1 MKMTAFTDSEYTYLQ
16 DEVLEV
22 LNSMV
27 VVDSDADSE
36 GMNYVYVAAIPE
48 NIAVLARLVPNVDEY
63 VQQYTEDGALC
74 DYETDVIDIQWAAWD
89 CGAKWFD
96 GEKFLLHAP
105 LDLEVIKERV
115 ERATEGSWEVMKS
128 DDKGVQIGTT
138 WAHPQLKAAVP
149 VVTTAK
155 SLKGVTTY
163 IKDDDAEF
171 IAHARQDVPAL
182 IAEVERLREENN
194 QLRMENAV
202 VNDTFKKHQPFFTTV
217 LTKKMAYEQAL
228 INLWG
233 DFRISRTAQDYIQ
246 DVLGATGEEI
256 ANGLTTE
263 TTIRRTLDG
272 EQDE

>member
-1 MKMTAFTDSEYTYLQ
+1 MMEKMTAFTDSEYTCLQ

-63 VQQYTEDGALC
+63 VQQYTEDGASC
-74 DYETDVIDIQWAAWD
+74 DYETDVIDIQHVAWD

-105 LDLEVIKERV
+105 LDLDGIKERA
-115 ERATEGSWEVMKS
+115 ERATGGSWEVVKS

-163 IKDDDAEF
+163 IEDDDARF

-182 IAEVERLREENN
+182 IVEVERLRDKNSRLEDENTALAIEVN
-194 QLRMENAV
+194 QLRDV
-202 VNDTFKKHQPFFTTV
+202 VWR
-217 LTKKMAYEQAL
+217 LGSYC
-228 INLWG
+228 NLPV
-233 DFRISRTAQDYIQ
+233 DEIQ
-246 DVLGATGEEI
+246 
-256 ANGLTTE
+256 
-263 TTIRRTLDG
+263 RFLDG
-272 EQDE
+272 DSE